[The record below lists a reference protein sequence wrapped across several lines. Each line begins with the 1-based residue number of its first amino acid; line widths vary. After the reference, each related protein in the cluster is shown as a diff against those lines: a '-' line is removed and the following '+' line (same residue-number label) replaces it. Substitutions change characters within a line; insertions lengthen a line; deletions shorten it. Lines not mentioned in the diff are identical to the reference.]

1 MASRRPSIAEQRL
14 AHVRAIKE
22 EFFHEELSLE
32 EQLQIKDAR
41 IAELERELEELR
53 GRLRRSRSNPEELG
67 PTKPAFN
74 FYRD

>member
-32 EQLQIKDAR
+32 EQLQVKEAR
-41 IAELERELEELR
+41 IAELEREVEDLR
-53 GRLRRSRSNPEELG
+53 ERLRRSRSDPEDVG
-67 PTKPAFN
+67 PTKPVFD

>member
-22 EFFHEELSLE
+22 EFFHEELSIE
-32 EQLQIKDAR
+32 EQLQIKEAR
-41 IAELERELEELR
+41 IAELEREIADLR
-53 GRLRRSRSNPEELG
+53 EALRRSRSDPEDVA
-67 PTKPAFN
+67 PIKPAFD

>member
-32 EQLQIKDAR
+32 EQLQVKDAR
-41 IAELERELEELR
+41 IAELERELEDLR
-53 GRLRRSRSNPEELG
+53 ERLQRSRSAPEG
-67 PTKPAFN
+67 IAPIKPVFD